1 MASTHRHRK
10 LDDNLSVYMEKPECC
25 PVRVEV
31 YMTSELADA
40 LVSAEM
46 WRLDGLGDS
55 PGFEA
60 PQVALGDAVASALRQ
75 IAEGVAR

>member
-1 MASTHRHRK
+1 MASAHRHRK
-10 LDDNLSVYMEKPECC
+10 LDDNWSVYMAAPECC

-40 LVSAEM
+40 LVGEEM

-60 PQVALGDAVASALRQ
+60 PPLALGDAVASALRQ
-75 IAEGVAR
+75 IAEGAAR